1 MITERLRGDKSE
13 DLGDEVFESGDLR
26 VWTFKIGGVKGIKGA
41 KGRCFYGFLWGKLN
55 RDIFSDYTD

>member
-26 VWTFKIGGVKGIKGA
+26 VWTFKIGRVKGIKGVE
-41 KGRCFYGFLWGKLN
+41 GVLFLWFFVGKVGQ
-55 RDIFSDYTD
+55 RYF